1 MKKILSILA
10 LFACGVFAAQAQV
23 DKTLQFVDKEGKVV
37 ENGAELTLTEVE
49 APWGDD
55 QIVLPL
61 SVKNT
66 KKAKN
71 PENPEDVKKA
81 KAGVRLIFNI
91 MQIDNGNLQVCF
103 PSNCTS
109 VNEPKEYITEKGTL
123 EAGEV
128 KEMATEWLPTAK
140 GKCVATFQ
148 LQYFEPTAGGEPTY
162 MNGPK
167 IKVTFDY
174 NPTSVTNVK
183 VGNVLMDVYDTAG
196 KMVLTNAK
204 KSDVIGLTRGVYIC
218 KTKVNGKP
226 GKVEKILVR

>member
-1 MKKILSILA
+1 MKKILSFLA

-23 DKTLQFVDKEGKVV
+23 DQTLQFVDKDGKVV
-37 ENGAELTLTEVE
+37 ENGAELNLTEVE

-66 KKAKN
+66 KNKT
-71 PENPEDVKKA
+71 
-81 KAGVRLIFNI
+81 AGVRLIFNV
-91 MQIDNGNLQVCF
+91 MQIDNGAIPVCF
-103 PSNCTS
+103 TSECTS
-109 VNEPKEYITEKGTL
+109 KSEAKEYIKKTGTL

-128 KEMATEWLPTAK
+128 TEMATEWLPTAK
-140 GKCVATFQ
+140 GNCIVTFQ
-148 LQYFEPTAGGEPTY
+148 LQYFEQTTMGEPTY
-162 MNGPK
+162 KNGPK
-167 IKVTFDY
+167 IKATFDY
-174 NPTSVTNVK
+174 NPTSVANVK

>member
-23 DKTLQFVDKEGKVV
+23 DKTFQFVDKAGKVV

-66 KKAKN
+66 KN
-71 PENPEDVKKA
+71 A

-91 MQIDNGNLQVCF
+91 MQIDNGALQVCF
-103 PSNCTS
+103 PSECTS
-109 VNEPKEYITEKGTL
+109 NSEAKEYITKPGTMD
-123 EAGEV
+123 AGEV

-148 LQYFEPTAGGEPTY
+148 LQYYEPTAGGEPTY

-167 IKVTFDY
+167 IKATFDY
-174 NPTSVTNVK
+174 NPTSVANVK

>member
-23 DKTLQFVDKEGKVV
+23 DKTLQFVDKDGKVV

-66 KKAKN
+66 KN
-71 PENPEDVKKA
+71 A
-81 KAGVRLIFNI
+81 KAGVRLIFNV
-91 MQIDNGNLQVCF
+91 MQIDNGAIQVCF
-103 PSNCTS
+103 PSDCNVYS
-109 VNEPKEYITEKGTL
+109 EAKEYIKQPGTL
-123 EAGEV
+123 EPGEV
-128 KEMATEWLPTAK
+128 KGMATEWLPTAK
-140 GKCVATFQ
+140 GKCVVTFQ
-148 LQYFEPTAGGEPTY
+148 LQYFEPTTMGEPTY
-162 MNGPK
+162 KNGPK
-167 IKVTFDY
+167 IKATFDY
-174 NPTSVTNVK
+174 NPTSVANVK

>member
-23 DKTLQFVDKEGKVV
+23 DQTLQFVDKDGKVV

-66 KKAKN
+66 KNKT
-71 PENPEDVKKA
+71 
-81 KAGVRLIFNI
+81 AGVRLIFNV
-91 MQIDNGNLQVCF
+91 MQIDNGAIQVCF
-103 PSNCTS
+103 PSECTS
-109 VNEPKEYITEKGTL
+109 NSEAKEYITKPGTL

-140 GKCVATFQ
+140 GKCVVTFQ
-148 LQYFEPTAGGEPTY
+148 LQYFEPTTMGEPTY
-162 MNGPK
+162 KNGPK

-174 NPTSVTNVK
+174 NPTSVANVK
-183 VGNVLMDVYDTAG
+183 VGNVLMDVYDPAG

>member
-23 DKTLQFVDKEGKVV
+23 DKTLQFVDKAGKVV

-49 APWGDD
+49 ASWAGDD

-66 KKAKN
+66 
-71 PENPEDVKKA
+71 KKA

-91 MQIDNGNLQVCF
+91 MQIDNGALQVCF
-103 PSNCTS
+103 PSNCIS

-123 EAGEV
+123 DAGEV
-128 KEMATEWLPTAK
+128 KDMATEWLPTAK

-148 LQYFEPTAGGEPTY
+148 LQYYDPTAGGTPAY
-162 MNGPK
+162 KDGPK

-204 KSDVIGLTRGVYIC
+204 
-218 KTKVNGKP
+218 
-226 GKVEKILVR
+226 